1 MRYRGAVNY
10 YVNLPANPTPGD
22 VWVVRYQGSSGT
34 IPNGHAYC
42 WEEAA
47 VSSEKTYIGDIPA
60 YRGLINAQPDLV
72 TWLTEIERKGLAW
85 GAVTVHNG
93 QIFFTPSSTDRPNL
107 PNNYGQFLYPI
118 GYTEDNRYLCLR
130 KSDNCSGTASE
141 QNIETY
147 GFNYRHY
154 YVSGSNFVLI
164 EIPNPS
170 HHSRITR
177 RSISE
182 DKYVNGQQYKAF
194 NFERTNNPTGLSLP
208 VQRSGSAYIYTPSYG
223 GTYCDF
229 ASQYQNMQVA
239 NLVSNKLLFDSDGN
253 IVQPGDGTYQYAYAG
268 AETELQWVDLGNL
281 AENLP
286 TDKGCIYYNGICYSA
301 GGYNMDKYML
311 RQDPTGEGN
320 FYFNTSLSEITHG
333 NITNSERF
341 SNNIIGLNNSTYTA
355 SIKTGNSDSDQNEFR
370 GNLIL
375 LSAYTRDS
383 FYTATTGY
391 SVGNIIVGSGIQI
404 TPNASAF
411 CYNAIFGDRHTV
423 SIGNWS
429 GYNLVSGFDNILAVS
444 GSLEYNVVLGES
456 NRLSG
461 NASYNNIL
469 IGYDNGAV
477 TSSTSLE
484 VTAIGKHNSISCNG
498 FDGLIILGNYST
510 LGGLSNDN
518 AAIGDYNT
526 ITGDYGYFNYIYGY
540 RNQITSNGSSSPNYN
555 ITLGT
560 YNVNTNSNYCFIG
573 GHWNQLINSTTTGSY
588 TNIIGYYNITNE
600 TRYSTVIGY
609 QNSSTNLNETYII
622 GYYNSI
628 TGSENKYSILLGVQG
643 TFVNTNAVNAIGYFN
658 KTRNSSYCNL
668 LGYSNDINYSYG
680 TSYDSS
686 ECSLIGWGNSVRGSS
701 HYLGV
706 LGDTNIINGNNYQTS
721 ILGFGNKFITTSYHD
736 NNILVGNFN
745 ELTDTNS
752 AYAFGEH
759 IIIENTDRA
768 IRLGFYPLNNNDFFA
783 IGNGT
788 KVVDPETFEE
798 TITRSS
804 IIRIDSSNQIYL
816 NSTVPTPPIP
826 TSNGTYSLSVSNGA
840 SSWVSGGGGS
850 SSLAGLTD
858 VSLTTPSNGQILV
871 YDSANSVWVNANNS
885 GGSNVPDKPISDGN
899 YKLTIESG
907 TAAWTIISG
916 GGSINLPD
924 APLVD
929 GIYQLDVTSGS
940 PSWTTYTAPDAVIAN
955 PTGTVTDTLSTLQ
968 IGSTIYEIL
977 GGSDLPSAP
986 QVDGTYSLDVDNGT
1000 LSWVLAQSSDVPT
1013 LPVNEGKYVLTATS
1027 TSIER
1032 TTESGDN
1039 RVTEN
1044 GDARVGETGG
1054 SDITY
1059 SWEEAEESTEVIA
1072 NPAGQATDTLN
1083 KLQVGST
1090 IYDVPSGGGSTTL
1103 AGLSDVALASVAN
1116 GDVLTYDS
1124 TLNKW
1129 KNDAGGGGGGTTV
1142 VANPSGQATETLN
1155 KLQVGAT
1162 IYDVPSGGGSSG
1174 HAWSTTE
1181 HIVGT
1186 WIDGATVY
1194 EKTVDFG
1201 QNVIINS
1208 NTWYTTT
1215 ISPAGIRAILQAYGT
1230 NGDGTFFGFLGM
1242 SRDGT
1247 YCNLL
1252 QTRNAAITI
1261 RYLTFIYLKSS

>member
-47 VSSEKTYIGDIPA
+47 ISSEKTYIGDIPA
-60 YRGLINAQPDLV
+60 YRGLVNAHPELV

-85 GAVTVHNG
+85 GAFTVING
-93 QIFFTPSSTDRPNL
+93 QIFFTPSASDISSL

-118 GYTEDNRYLCLR
+118 GYTNGNQVCLR
-130 KSDNCSGTASE
+130 KSDNCSGTAYE
-141 QNIETY
+141 QNIGTFS
-147 GFNYRHY
+147 FNYRHY
-154 YVSGSNFVLI
+154 YVNSDNYILI
-164 EIPNPS
+164 EIPTPGI
-170 HHSRITR
+170 HSRLQR
-177 RSISE
+177 RDYSE
-182 DKYVNGQQYKAF
+182 DKYVNGQQYKTF
-194 NFERTNNPTGLSLP
+194 QFERTGNPTGVNNLP
-208 VQRSGSAYIYTPSYG
+208 IQTSTSARLYTPSYG
-223 GTYCDF
+223 GNYSDW
-229 ASQYQNMQVA
+229 ASQYNTPSIGDP
-239 NLVSNKLLFDSDGN
+239 VSNKLLFDSNGN
-253 IVQPGDGTYQYAYAG
+253 IVQPGDGTYKYVYAG

-281 AENLP
+281 AETLP

-333 NITNSERF
+333 NITDSERF
-341 SNNIIGLNNSTYTA
+341 SNNIIGLNNSSTYTA
-355 SIKTGNSDSDQNEFR
+355 SIKTGNDDSEQHDFR

-383 FYTATTGY
+383 IYTSTTGE
-391 SVGNIIVGSGIQI
+391 SVGNIIVGSGMQI
-404 TPNASAF
+404 IPSSSTFS
-411 CYNAIFGDRHTV
+411 YNAIFGDRHTV

-484 VTAIGKHNSISCNG
+484 VTAIGKHNSITTNG

-600 TRYSTVIGY
+600 TRYSSIIGY

-643 TFVNTNAVNAIGYFN
+643 TFINTNAVNAIGYFN

-668 LGYSNDINYSYG
+668 IGYSNDINYSYG

-706 LGDTNIINGNNYQTS
+706 LGDTNIVNGNNYQTS

-804 IIRIDSSNQIYL
+804 IVRVDSNNQIYL

-850 SSLAGLTD
+850 STLSGLSD
-858 VSLTTPSNGQILV
+858 VTLTAPSNGQILV

-907 TAAWTIISG
+907 AAAWTIISG

-940 PSWTTYTAPDAVIAN
+940 PSWTTYTAPDAVVAN
-955 PTGTVTDTLSTLQ
+955 PTGTATDTLSTLQ

-1000 LSWVLAQSSDVPT
+1000 LSWVLAQSSEIPT

-1032 TTESGDN
+1032 TTESGDS
-1039 RVTEN
+1039 RVTES

-1054 SDITY
+1054 SDIAY

-1072 NPAGQATDTLN
+1072 NPTGAATD
-1083 KLQVGST
+1083 
-1090 IYDVPSGGGSTTL
+1090 
-1103 AGLSDVALASVAN
+1103 
-1116 GDVLTYDS
+1116 
-1124 TLNKW
+1124 
-1129 KNDAGGGGGGTTV
+1129 
-1142 VANPSGQATETLN
+1142 TLN

-1162 IYDVPSGGGSSG
+1162 IYDVPSGGGGSG
-1174 HAWSTTE
+1174 HTWSTTE

-1186 WIDGATVY
+1186 WIDGTTVY

-1201 QNVIINS
+1201 QNVVINS

-1215 ISPAGIRAILQAYGT
+1215 IPTTGIRAILQAYGT

-1242 SRDGT
+1242 TRDGT
-1247 YCNLL
+1247 YCTLL

-1261 RYLTFIYLKSS
+1261 RCLTFIYLKSS